1 MRCLICQKTFYFKR
15 TLKNLFDLQED
26 LICDK
31 CKKEISINIKV
42 QIIPLD
48 NRKLINFYFFDQKM
62 FYDLDFFS
70 NEMYQ
75 LIDTINKIK
84 ENNIILLYDFFK
96 LTENV
101 LKEMEKVATLTDE
114 IVYVISYFA

>member
-62 FYDLDFFS
+62 FYDLDLFS

>member
-62 FYDLDFFS
+62 FYDLDLFS

-101 LKEMEKVATLTDE
+101 LKEMEEVATLTDE

>member
-62 FYDLDFFS
+62 FYDLDLFS

-75 LIDTINKIK
+75 LIDTVNKIK

-101 LKEMEKVATLTDE
+101 LKEMEEVATLTDE